1 MCMCST
7 RQPERESDRDG
18 SARACQHGPVAL
30 TITTTEPVPDLFTL
44 PWDTPL
50 AQWPQWQVAA
60 LPRGISRHVVR
71 FVSVGERIVA
81 IKEIKADIARRE
93 YQMLRDLQKLDQ
105 PSVVPVGVVEG
116 RTDDEGGEL
125 DACLITEHLQ
135 FSLPYRAVF
144 SRKLTPET
152 AERLVG
158 ALTVLLVRLHL
169 TGFWWGD
176 VSLSN
181 TLFRR
186 DADDFSAYLVD
197 AETGEMFPSLT
208 DGQRTHDLDIA
219 HVNIAGELMDLM
231 AGDLIDKGFDPIAT
245 SEQVVGRY
253 HTLWNELTAPERLSA
268 DDAWRIEDR
277 IRRLNQLGYNVD
289 EIAVTRDEGGA
300 SIQITPKVVDAGY
313 SHRRL
318 MRLTGLDVQENQAR
332 RLLSD
337 IDAYRASLPPS
348 TGESV
353 AAHEW
358 LVNVYEPVASS
369 IPEDMAA
376 KLEPP
381 QVFHEVL
388 EHRWYLSEKIGH
400 DVSIEWAFAD
410 YLSAVLPSKPDE
422 KDVVGVNTRSMP
434 ILAVPGR
441 N

>member
-1 MCMCST
+1 M
-7 RQPERESDRDG
+7 
-18 SARACQHGPVAL
+18 AL

-44 PWDTPL
+44 PWGTPL
-50 AQWPQWQVAA
+50 AQWPASRIAA

-71 FVSVGERIVA
+71 FCTVGERIVA
-81 IKEIKADIARRE
+81 VKEIKADIARRE
-93 YQMLRDLQKLDQ
+93 YLMLRDLQKLDQ

-116 RTDDEGGEL
+116 RTDEEGVEL

-144 SRKLTPET
+144 SRKLKPET

-231 AGDLIDKGFDPIAT
+231 AGDLIDKGFDPIVM
-245 SEQVVGRY
+245 SEQVVARY
-253 HTLWNELTAPERLSA
+253 HTLWNEITAPERLAA

-277 IRRLNQLGYNVD
+277 IRKLNQLGYNVD
-289 EIAVTRDEGGA
+289 EISVTRDESGA

-337 IDAYRASLPPS
+337 IDAYRASLPTS

-358 LVNVYEPVASS
+358 LVGVYEPVASS

-388 EHRWYLSEKIGH
+388 EHRWYLSEKVGH

-422 KDVVGVNTRSMP
+422 KDVVGVNTKSMP
-434 ILAVPGR
+434 ILAVPDR
-441 N
+441 R